1 MCDYVVINIASEG
14 AQTSGIQQYYRN
26 LPALEKL
33 LRLSSQARDQELGK
47 LAAFEFEQATNDIT
61 DYT

>member
-47 LAAFEFEQATNDIT
+47 LAAFEFE
-61 DYT
+61 